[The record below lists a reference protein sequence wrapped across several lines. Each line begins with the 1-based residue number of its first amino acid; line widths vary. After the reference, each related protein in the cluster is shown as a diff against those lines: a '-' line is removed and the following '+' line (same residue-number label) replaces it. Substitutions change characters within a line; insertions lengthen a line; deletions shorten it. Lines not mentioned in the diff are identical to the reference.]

1 MVSDTLAED
10 KSKLNL
16 VVHIN
21 TTGPDDGSFSGKD
34 NGRRRLKEE
43 ERLLGLCAVQL
54 RDVVPI
60 ENESAMFNCV
70 YGVLMHTYA

>member
-21 TTGPDDGSFSGKD
+21 TTRPNHRSFSGED
-34 NGRRRLKEE
+34 DRRRRLKEE

-54 RDVVPI
+54 RDMVPV
-60 ENESAMFNCV
+60 EQVSKLFR
-70 YGVLMHTYA
+70 